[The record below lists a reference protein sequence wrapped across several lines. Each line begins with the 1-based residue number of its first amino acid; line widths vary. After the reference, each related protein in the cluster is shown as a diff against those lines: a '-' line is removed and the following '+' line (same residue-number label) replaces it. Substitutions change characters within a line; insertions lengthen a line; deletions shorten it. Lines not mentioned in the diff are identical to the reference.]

1 MIGNSYRIT
10 GELVEIIGKQPT
22 HPEGKIWTAI
32 TEDNELRYFTN
43 NDLKQRHGKQSRI
56 SSRGGDTIYKTS

>member
-1 MIGNSYRIT
+1 MIGKCYRIA

-43 NDLKQRHGKQSRI
+43 NDLKQTTHEKVFLSKKNQGK
-56 SSRGGDTIYKTS
+56 YN